1 MSWVRVRLSSNSMMS
16 GSSWRAGRLVVAN
29 RDRRRATV
37 WAPVRTDPPATTSSL
52 AAAAGKAWYT
62 GSYRS

>member
-1 MSWVRVRLSSNSMMS
+1 MSWVWVRHSSRSWMR
-16 GSSWRAGRLVVAN
+16 GSSWRAGRVGVAS
-29 RDRRRATV
+29 RDRSRATV

-62 GSYRS
+62 GSYRA